1 MGTSG
6 PVRDGWR
13 SIMVGLDAE
22 RCLDTAEFLARNAAR
37 YGIDADVELRRSR
50 SARLPD
56 RHYVLGRRPLDAR
69 RRPVAIDRDDA
80 VAANA
85 SRPLWIVQLTVRP
98 DAVDDELTE
107 VTVVVHRDRR
117 WRPWRGPGRSAETY
131 QQLLVEALVRL
142 DRQRRAPRRARPWP
156 DNVVA
161 LRPFDQ
167 VPPTQ
172 SA

>member
-1 MGTSG
+1 MGASG
-6 PVRDGWR
+6 AVRDGWR
-13 SIMVGLDAE
+13 SILVGLDAD

-56 RHYVLGRRPLDAR
+56 RHYVLGRRPLDGPGR
-69 RRPVAIDRDDA
+69 SVAIDRDDA
-80 VAANA
+80 ATNA
-85 SRPLWIVQLTVRP
+85 PRPLWIVQLTVRP

-107 VTVVVHRDRR
+107 VTVAVHRDRR

-131 QQLLVEALVRL
+131 QQLLTEALVRL
-142 DRQRRAPRRARPWP
+142 DRQRRTPRRARPWP

-167 VPPTQ
+167 VPPTA